1 MTYIATMSSP
11 KVSGFHPLT
20 WLRNSFLAGVA
31 VVLPFV
37 VTVWLIWMVVTFID
51 TNVEPLVPADLSVFT
66 HFPGGGVLIAV
77 AALTLV
83 GALAGNL
90 IGRWTVDAADRG
102 IANLPLVRT
111 IYGGAKQVF
120 KQVAAPERT
129 SFKEAVLVEFPRPGS
144 WALGF
149 ITNEDTAEV
158 AQDIGED
165 LVAVY
170 VPQAPIPT
178 SGFLL
183 YLPRASLR
191 AIKLGPEDAIKRVI
205 SLGII
210 RDAEADAQI
219 SAKTRQP

>member
-1 MTYIATMSSP
+1 MDSTPTRRFNLLAW
-11 KVSGFHPLT
+11 V
-20 WLRNSFLAGVA
+20 RNSFLAGVA
-31 VVLPFV
+31 LVLPFV
-37 VTVWLIWMVVTFID
+37 VTVWLIWLVVSFID
-51 TNVEPLVPADLSVFT
+51 NNVAPLMPARLQPFTESVPGA
-66 HFPGGGVLIAV
+66 GVVIAV

-90 IGRWTVDAADRG
+90 IGRWFVHAADRF
-102 IANLPLVRT
+102 IANLPLVRS

-129 SFKEAVLVEFPRPGS
+129 SFKEAVLVEFPKQGS
-144 WALGF
+144 WAIGF

-158 AQDIGED
+158 AHDVGEG

-183 YLPRASLR
+183 YLPRAALR
-191 AIKLGPEDAIKRVI
+191 PLKISPEEALKRVI
-205 SLGII
+205 SLGLI
-210 RDAEADAQI
+210 RNDTEAAPTQ
-219 SAKTRQP
+219 S

>member
-1 MTYIATMSSP
+1 MAYMGRMSSSRRFSLLAW
-11 KVSGFHPLT
+11 V
-20 WLRNSFLAGVA
+20 RNSFLAGVA
-31 VVLPFV
+31 LVLPFV
-37 VTVWLIWMVVTFID
+37 VTGWVIWAVVSFID
-51 TNVEPLVPADLSVFT
+51 ANVEPLIPSTIQPLVVSI
-66 HFPGGGVLIAV
+66 PGSGVLLAIIG
-77 AALTLV
+77 LTIV

-90 IGRWTVDAADRG
+90 IGRWIVRTADSA
-102 IANLPLVRT
+102 IANLPVIRS

-129 SFKEAVLVEFPRPGS
+129 SFKQAVLVEFPKPGS
-144 WALGF
+144 WAIGF

-158 AQDIGED
+158 HQDTGLD

-183 YLPRASLR
+183 YLPRESLMPI
-191 AIKLGPEDAIKRVI
+191 ALPPEDALKRVI

-210 RDAEADAQI
+210 RDAEADIAL
-219 SAKTRQP
+219 SASRPRQS